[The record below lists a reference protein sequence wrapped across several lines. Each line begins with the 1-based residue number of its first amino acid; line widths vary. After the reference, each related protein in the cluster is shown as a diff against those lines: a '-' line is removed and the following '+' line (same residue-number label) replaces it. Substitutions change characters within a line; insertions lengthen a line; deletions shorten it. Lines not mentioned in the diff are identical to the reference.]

1 MKKFI
6 KMQLLMVFLIIS
18 FIPVISQAQLG
29 VNNASNNA
37 PSMPGELLVQLKA
50 GITGEQKGKAL
61 ERVSAE
67 LLDKVVSEGWREDQ
81 LGDLPELGHD

>member
-1 MKKFI
+1 
-6 KMQLLMVFLIIS
+6 
-18 FIPVISQAQLG
+18 VISQAQRG

-61 ERVSAE
+61 GRVSATAKQFSIT
-67 LLDKVVSEGWREDQ
+67 LQ
-81 LGDLPELGHD
+81 LKSIRYN